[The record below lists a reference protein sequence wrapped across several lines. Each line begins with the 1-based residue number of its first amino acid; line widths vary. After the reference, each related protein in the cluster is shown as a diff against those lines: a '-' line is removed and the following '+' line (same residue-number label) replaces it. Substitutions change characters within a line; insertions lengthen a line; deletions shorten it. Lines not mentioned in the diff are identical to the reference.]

1 LAIFLDANIPIY
13 AAGGPHALKQP
24 CIEILLHVADRPRGY
39 WTDAEVLQE
48 LLHRYRA
55 RGRWTLGRTV
65 LRNFAELMRDRIEP
79 VHGADVDAA
88 AELAGQMADVEAR
101 DLLHAAVMARTGSDL
116 IATADR
122 GFERVPNLRRLDPA
136 DIGRWRRLAEVG

>member
-1 LAIFLDANIPIY
+1 M
-13 AAGGPHALKQP
+13 
-24 CIEILLHVADRPRGY
+24 
-39 WTDAEVLQE
+39 LQE

-55 RGRWTLGRTV
+55 TGRWTLGRTV

-122 GFERVPNLRRLDPA
+122 GFERLPNLRRLDPA
-136 DIGRWRRLAEVG
+136 DIGRWRCPRSPCSLSPPAFSRCASRSALLAILSAARSPIL